1 MEDVKAGQASGR
13 IPLTVE
19 VSLKEATSISLEVR
33 LPLAKMNVMWEQIL
47 DGRCDRRYDGRCDS
61 INEYLKSVAVLNS
74 HLQGRWHHDSHGLTF
89 AGSAQECQGIS
100 QQAKPAIQRWSHRFQ
115 SF

>member
-1 MEDVKAGQASGR
+1 MEAVKAGQASGK

-33 LPLAKMNVMWEQIL
+33 LPLAEMNVMWEQIL
-47 DGRCDRRYDGRCDS
+47 DRKCDS
-61 INEYLKSVAVLNS
+61 INEYLKSVAILNG

-89 AGSAQECQGIS
+89 AGGAPECQGIS
-100 QQAKPAIQRWSHRFQ
+100 QQAKPALQRWSHRFQ